1 MNAMPI
7 QESGPGV
14 AVVSKKAP
22 LERAA
27 LMEMA
32 ASTLAYLHGRV
43 TARQYRERKD
53 DAARLAHARAT
64 MQGIGI
70 AAALLRD
77 ADLDDLNTRLSELE
91 KRRSA

>member
-1 MNAMPI
+1 MNATTV
-7 QESGPGV
+7 QETGPGV
-14 AVVSKKAP
+14 AVVSEKGP

-27 LMEMA
+27 LMAMA

-77 ADLDDLNTRLSELE
+77 ADLADLDARLTQIEQ
-91 KRRSA
+91 RRR

>member
-1 MNAMPI
+1 MSDLDRSEMGAAALI
-7 QESGPGV
+7 
-14 AVVSKKAP
+14 VSQKGP

-27 LMEMA
+27 LMAMA

-70 AAALLRD
+70 AAALLKD
-77 ADLDDLNTRLSELE
+77 ADLADLDARLTQIEQ
-91 KRRSA
+91 RRR